1 MFENQTQTK
10 NCYHYSE
17 FRLFVHMLRVQIVL
31 SLVNKLQRQYSGRIS
46 LVYFFLS
53 LCFFLSFLN
62 KKTNMFFSV
71 LFPFFL
77 YLTLKIRRVRGRSPN
92 WKYEEQFPLGVQIRS
107 WNFKSDD
114 GDVEDVGYNIKK
126 TNIYI
131 VNQNVVSEWIC

>member
-1 MFENQTQTK
+1 
-10 NCYHYSE
+10 
-17 FRLFVHMLRVQIVL
+17 
-31 SLVNKLQRQYSGRIS
+31 
-46 LVYFFLS
+46 
-53 LCFFLSFLN
+53 
-62 KKTNMFFSV
+62 MFFSV

-131 VNQNVVSEWIC
+131 VN